1 MKKHK
6 KSKRDQATEKLDLL
20 MQELETTVEPGKGSA
35 PGSCHRIYC
44 I

>member
-6 KSKRDQATEKLDLL
+6 KSKRGQATEKLDLL
-20 MQELETTVEPGKGSA
+20 MQELEAKLEPGTGSA
-35 PGSCHRIYC
+35 PGTCHRIYC